1 VSTRHDVNEMGTHGV
16 TPSASVSAPWN
27 ASMFKRVVGLFAV
40 SPFLSEVKPWNGVD
54 DRMASTGTSGL
65 HALRDS
71 EGSISALR
79 RLIEGSAPRGVQR
92 RTGLGQE
99 WSPR

>member
-1 VSTRHDVNEMGTHGV
+1 MT
-16 TPSASVSAPWN
+16 
-27 ASMFKRVVGLFAV
+27 FK
-40 SPFLSEVKPWNGVD
+40 
-54 DRMASTGTSGL
+54 GTSSL

-71 EGSISALR
+71 EGSILLNVG
-79 RLIEGSAPRGVQR
+79 LIEGSAPRGVQR

>member
-1 VSTRHDVNEMGTHGV
+1 M
-16 TPSASVSAPWN
+16 A
-27 ASMFKRVVGLFAV
+27 FK
-40 SPFLSEVKPWNGVD
+40 
-54 DRMASTGTSGL
+54 GTSGL

-79 RLIEGSAPRGVQR
+79 GLIEGSAPRGVQR